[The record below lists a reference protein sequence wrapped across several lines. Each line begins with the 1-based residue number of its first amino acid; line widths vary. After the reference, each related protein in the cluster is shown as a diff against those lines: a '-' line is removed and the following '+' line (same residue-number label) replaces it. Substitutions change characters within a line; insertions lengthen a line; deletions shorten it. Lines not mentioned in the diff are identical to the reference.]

1 VDLVPVEFTADAVVG
16 ALSRQ
21 GPLHGARVLLPRA
34 DIGREVIAEELRK
47 AGSIVTDVIAYRTL
61 IDDVQREG
69 EPDVYGMLLD
79 RKIDVVTFTSASA
92 VRSFAKVYGAEQSAD
107 LLRNTAVAVIGPVTG
122 EAAEQLGI
130 PVSIRPATY
139 TIPALVDA
147 IAAHFASMTEATKKE
162 TI

>member
-1 VDLVPVEFTADAVVG
+1 
-16 ALSRQ
+16 
-21 GPLHGARVLLPRA
+21 VLLPRA
-34 DIGREVIAEELRK
+34 DIGRQVIAKELRT
-47 AGSIVTDVIAYRTL
+47 AGATITDVIAYRTV

-69 EPDVYGMLLD
+69 EPDVYGMLLNG
-79 RKIDVVTFTSASA
+79 KIDVVTFTSASA
-92 VRSFAKVYGAEQSAD
+92 VRSFVRVFGAEQSAD

-122 EAAEQLGI
+122 EASEQFGI

-147 IAAHFASMTEATKKE
+147 IAAHFVTGATKKE